1 MRHGKVTFGYIHGE
15 KVKPSWGRR
24 QTRRAI
30 VERQEV
36 ISVSELH
43 RAKAFGDRWVSFPNF
58 GLMLTAISRLRA
70 CRHQAELFIATRDG
84 PQRQVV
90 PVLWTYCRVGD
101 RGGWRPWFRCKCGR
115 RAGKLYNAGVAFEC
129 RKCCKLVYE
138 CQLKSSKGRL
148 ERAATKI
155 RHRLSWAERRWAF
168 RDKLPPRPHGMRTAK
183 YRELISRL
191 IAIDRKIA
199 LRKQKRGIER
209 AEWQPG

>member
-1 MRHGKVTFGYIHGE
+1 MRHGKVTLGYIHGE

-24 QTRRAI
+24 QSRRAI

-36 ISVSELH
+36 ISVNELH

-58 GLMLTAISRLRA
+58 GLMLTAISRLSA

-90 PVLWTYCRVGD
+90 PIMWTYCRVGD

-138 CQLKSSKGRL
+138 CQLKSAKGRI
-148 ERAATKI
+148 ERAASKI
-155 RHRLSWAERRWAF
+155 RLRFSWAERRLAF
-168 RDKLPPRPHGMRTAK
+168 KDKIPPRPWGMRTAK
-183 YRELISRL
+183 YNKLISRMK
-191 IAIDRKIA
+191 AVDTKIA
-199 LRKQKRGIER
+199 LWGQKRAMQRPKYQRG
-209 AEWQPG
+209 

>member
-1 MRHGKVTFGYIHGE
+1 MQRRKIILGYIHGE
-15 KVKPSWGRR
+15 RVKLSRD
-24 QTRRAI
+24 TRRTRHKT

-36 ISVSELH
+36 ISVNELH
-43 RAKAFGDRWVSFPNF
+43 RAKAFSDRWVSFPNYGF
-58 GLMLTAISRLRA
+58 ICPSISRLRA
-70 CRHQAELFIATRDG
+70 CRQQAEIYFATRDG

-90 PVLWTYCRVGD
+90 PIMWTYCRVGD

-191 IAIDRKIA
+191 IAIDGKIA

-209 AEWQPG
+209 AKWQPG